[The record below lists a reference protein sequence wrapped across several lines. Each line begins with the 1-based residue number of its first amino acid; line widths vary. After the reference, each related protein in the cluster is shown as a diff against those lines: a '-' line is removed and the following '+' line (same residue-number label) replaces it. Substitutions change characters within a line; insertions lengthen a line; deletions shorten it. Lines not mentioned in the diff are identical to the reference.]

1 MPIKFEKNISWGN
14 ILTIITLIGGII
26 AMLYNN
32 QQNVG
37 EILTAHTIQLATNEL
52 KVTVVEKDIMEIKE
66 TLKRLESKVD
76 ALD

>member
-1 MPIKFEKNISWGN
+1 
-14 ILTIITLIGGII
+14 
-26 AMLYNN
+26 MLYNN